1 MDDENVR
8 EPSEDD
14 MAESWVTRWYT
25 PLVAIGVALLIVMVL
40 ALAIVEVL
48 VANGPEVA
56 GSAAWTMPL
65 ARVDE
70 ALTGGDV
77 SQALAWWQEAHVA
90 ALRSGQWEAMIDVG
104 DASRRLGGR
113 GGFRHDGD
121 VLARDA
127 YLTALVRA
135 RGLHS
140 VDGVLRAAI
149 AFGELGDRESVAR
162 AVHIAERQAGH
173 DPLAREHVCAV
184 ADRWMTHS
192 VRGEHPT
199 SGGQP

>member
-1 MDDENVR
+1 GQPAVSKQPMGDKNIR

-56 GSAAWTMPL
+56 GSAGWTMPL

-70 ALTGGDV
+70 ALTDGDV

-90 ALRSGQWEAMIDVG
+90 ALRSGQGEAMIDVG

-113 GGFRHDGD
+113 GGCRHDGD
-121 VLARDA
+121 VLARDP
-127 YLTALVRA
+127 YLTAPVRA

-149 AFGELGDRESVAR
+149 AFGELGDRSE
-162 AVHIAERQAGH
+162 ERRVGKG
-173 DPLAREHVCAV
+173 C
-184 ADRWMTHS
+184 
-192 VRGEHPT
+192 
-199 SGGQP
+199 